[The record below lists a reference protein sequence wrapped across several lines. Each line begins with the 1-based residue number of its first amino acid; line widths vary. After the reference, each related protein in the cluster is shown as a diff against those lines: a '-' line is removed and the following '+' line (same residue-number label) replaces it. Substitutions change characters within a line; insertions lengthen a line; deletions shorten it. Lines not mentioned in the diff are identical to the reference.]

1 MGVPEQGFD
10 GRTFGRYLRSVR
22 TSRNLS
28 LDTVEEMTH
37 SYPEPVTKSHLSR
50 IENGRAAPSF
60 ARMYALSQIYGV
72 PISALAERFE
82 IDLHRGMHDSVKK
95 AGSPDALMKEVVA
108 LYESGDMIRGLVLCT
123 SALDEIQLPKV
134 QEPAKTEL
142 IIKLRFHR
150 IAFLSRLER
159 YETAKIESE
168 QLLAEIG
175 EDADEIWKFKILRC
189 FVECCY
195 RLGRYTIAK
204 MGLDTLS
211 RQADKVPLSLKAHF
225 VNLRA
230 SVSHKTGDL
239 KSASMDYLDASRMF
253 EELTDHHGSCTA
265 MLNLAQTYMDMGKR
279 NEPIKLLRRTISTCE
294 RYGFQRLHALA
305 LSHLCVVCYESD
317 EPDSAEAHA
326 MRSNAI
332 ARPRE
337 FFSIVFRN
345 CYYLRAIALTRG
357 DNRSVR
363 SHERSLKALLN
374 RADQEM
380 SVLQAFRRE
389 IEGESR

>member
-10 GRTFGRYLRSVR
+10 GRTFGKYLRNVR

-37 SYPEPVTKSHLSR
+37 GYPEPVTKSHLSR

-82 IDLHRGMHDSVKK
+82 IDLHRGMHHSIGQS
-95 AGSPDALMKEVVA
+95 GSPDALIKEIVA
-108 LYESGDMIRGLVLCT
+108 LLESGEMIRGLVLCT
-123 SALDEIQLPKV
+123 TVLDEMRARDP
-134 QEPAKTEL
+134 QEPAKTE
-142 IIKLRFHR
+142 IMISLRFHR
-150 IAFLSRLER
+150 IVFLSRLER
-159 YETAKIESE
+159 FETAKIESE
-168 QLLAEIG
+168 QLLADLG
-175 EDADEIWKFKILRC
+175 EDADEIWRFKILRC
-189 FVECCY
+189 FVQCCY
-195 RLGRYTIAK
+195 RLGRYSIAK
-204 MGLDTLS
+204 MGMDTLG
-211 RQADKVPLSLKAHF
+211 QQLDKLPLSLKAHF

-230 SVSHKTGDL
+230 SISNKTGDL
-239 KSASMDYLDASRMF
+239 KSASADYLEASRMF
-253 EELTDHHGSCTA
+253 EELADHHSSCTA
-265 MLNLAQTYMDMGKR
+265 TLNLAQTYMDMGKR
-279 NEPIKLLRRTISTCE
+279 NEPIKLLRRSISTCE
-294 RYGFQRLHALA
+294 KYGFQRLHSLA
-305 LSHLCVVCYESD
+305 LSHLCLVCYEND

-345 CYYLRAIALTRG
+345 CYYLRAIALARG
-357 DNRSVR
+357 DSRGVR

-380 SVLQAFRRE
+380 SVLQSFRCE